1 MVKENKSMNEQL
13 GLSENES
20 RDVSIVL
27 EQYVDYSNLGKTQAM
42 ERDLDI
48 LEDFIN
54 HYGETMIPLL
64 DSYLKRI
71 EGKS

>member
-1 MVKENKSMNEQL
+1 MKGQL
-13 GLSENES
+13 ELFENE
-20 RDVSIVL
+20 RRNAANVL
-27 EQYVDYSNLGKTQAM
+27 EKYVDYSDLGKTQAM
-42 ERDLDI
+42 ERDLNL

-64 DSYLKRI
+64 DNYLKRM